1 MQATIFSTSSQW
13 GEIISEVETDTTF
26 FHQIFFRFV
35 FNFEMNSSQISRE
48 NINMNDPSETISSHD
63 AFILEY
69 SISIGYFR
77 FLMIQ
82 N

>member
-1 MQATIFSTSSQW
+1 MQATIFSTSSKW
-13 GEIISEVETDTTF
+13 DEIISEVETTTCL

-35 FNFEMNSSQISRE
+35 FNFEMNSSKISRE

-69 SISIGYFR
+69 SISMEYFR
-77 FLMIQ
+77 FLMIR